1 MNPVGGFGSRLEPQS
16 GICPYCGYN
25 NGPTF
30 GSYKCPSCG
39 KRVRADP
46 MARNVATWSRRKWL
60 WVVLG
65 GIAFGLALSL
75 FSFEFG
81 GEVSSDLPADSV
93 LTE

>member
-1 MNPVGGFGSRLEPQS
+1 
-16 GICPYCGYN
+16 
-25 NGPTF
+25 
-30 GSYKCPSCG
+30 
-39 KRVRADP
+39 

-81 GEVSSDLPADSV
+81 GEVGSDLPADSV